1 MTSAQ
6 IDVLLV
12 AVVVAAACA
21 IPGTFLVL
29 RRMAMMSDA
38 ISHTV
43 LLGIVLAFFVVADL
57 SSPVLIVGAALVG
70 LLTVVL
76 VEAVSRT
83 GLVREDTA
91 IGLVFPALF
100 SIAVILISGLAGNVH
115 LDSDAVLLGEIAFAP
130 FNRFTPFGL
139 DLGPVAL
146 WVMGGILLINLACTA
161 LFFKELKLAT
171 FDPALAAALGFSP
184 ALVHY
189 GLMGL
194 VSVTAV
200 GAFDAVGSILVVALM
215 IGPPAAAYLL
225 TDRLPRM
232 LGLSVAIGAVSAV
245 GGYWLARVLDANI
258 AGAMAT
264 VVGVAFLL
272 VLLLAPQR
280 GLLATAR
287 RRRRQRWT
295 FARQMLLIHLATHEG
310 TSTEADESRP
320 DHMQRHMRWPPQFA
334 DRVSKP
340 QPTSVSSFWTT
351 NNCASPPKAAPPP
364 APPRCASQGRRQK
377 TVTLPTGTT
386 FHRHHHNQLAG
397 RHRRSGCED
406 ERCHPSRPA

>member
-6 IDVLLV
+6 VDVLLV
-12 AVVVAAACA
+12 AIVVSAACA

-57 SSPVLIVGAALVG
+57 RSPLLIAGAALVG
-70 LLTVVL
+70 LVTVVL

-100 SIAVILISGLAGNVH
+100 SIAVILISSVAGDVH

-130 FNRFTPFGL
+130 FNRFAPFGV

-146 WVMGGILLINLACTA
+146 WVMGAILLINLVCTA

-171 FDPALAAALGFSP
+171 FDSALAAALGFSP
-184 ALVHY
+184 TLVHY
-189 GLMGL
+189 GLMVL
-194 VSVTAV
+194 VSITAV

-215 IGPPAAAYLL
+215 VGPPAAAYLL

-232 LGLSVAIGAVSAV
+232 LGLGVVIGAASAA
-245 GGYWLARVLDANI
+245 GGYWLARLLDANI
-258 AGAMAT
+258 AGSMAT
-264 VVGVAFLL
+264 VVGIAFVL
-272 VLLLAPQR
+272 VLFLAPQR
-280 GLLATAR
+280 GLVATAR

-310 TSTEADESRP
+310 TPTEADESRP
-320 DHMQRHMRWPPQFA
+320 DHMQRHMRWPPAFA
-334 DRVSKP
+334 NRVV
-340 QPTSVSSFWTT
+340 QTATERGLIVLDNDQLRLT
-351 NNCASPPKAAPPP
+351 
-364 APPRCASQGRRQK
+364 SQGRNEARAAA
-377 TVTLPTGTT
+377 V
-386 FHRHHHNQLAG
+386 R
-397 RHRRSGCED
+397 
-406 ERCHPSRPA
+406 